1 MFDFP
6 VSYLNSNDGTSLLA
20 FGEGVLKLFNSEN
33 TINELQDFLTENK
46 GEFIFTCL
54 SYDLKNEIEQ
64 LESTNDDG
72 IEFPK
77 AILWIPECIVEIDN
91 NQFSFIKG
99 EEDSIQLDFVNHF
112 LNIQKSND
120 HDVFPFKLE
129 PRTSRDEYLKH
140 VNELKEEIQQGN
152 IYEVNYCQ
160 EYYTENVE
168 LNNPL
173 SAYFKLNSITKAPY
187 SAYMNIGDF
196 VLMCGSPERYI
207 QRKGKSLSSSPIK
220 GTIKRGESIEEDE
233 ILKNH
238 LLNDPKERSEN
249 VMIVDLVRNDL
260 SKIANNNSVKVDE
273 LFGIYTFETVHQM
286 ISTISCEIESNIT
299 FSDILKASFPMGS
312 MTGAPKISA
321 MQLIEKHEDFKR
333 GLYSGSIGLITPDGD
348 FDFNVIIRSIQY
360 NKRKKYL
367 SCAVGGAITIQSE
380 AEKEFEECNV
390 KIQGILTKMNA

>member
-6 VSYLNSNDGTSLLA
+6 ISYLNSNDGTSLLA
-20 FGEGVLKLFNSEN
+20 FGEEELKLFDSEN
-33 TINELQDFLTENK
+33 TIEAIQSFIDKHK

-64 LESTNDDG
+64 LDSSNYDG

-77 AILWIPECIVEIDN
+77 AILFVPECIVEIENDN
-91 NQFSFIKG
+91 FSFIKG
-99 EEDSIQLDFVNHF
+99 KQTAAQLDFVNHF
-112 LNIQKSND
+112 LTVKNSPNFD
-120 HDVFPFKLE
+120 AFPFKFK
-129 PRTSRDEYLKH
+129 PRTSRDEYLNH

-160 EYYTENVE
+160 EYYVENVE

-207 QRKGKSLSSSPIK
+207 QRKENALSSSPIK
-220 GTIKRGESIEEDE
+220 GTIKRGSTIEEDE
-233 ILKNH
+233 ILKKQ

-260 SKIANNNSVKVDE
+260 SRIATNNSVKVDE
-273 LFGIYTFETVHQM
+273 LFGIHTFETVHQM
-286 ISTISCEIESNIT
+286 ISTVSCEVEEKVT
-299 FSDILKASFPMGS
+299 FLEILRATFPMGS

-333 GLYSGSIGLITPDGD
+333 GLYSGSVGLISQYGD

-360 NKRKKYL
+360 NKSKKYL